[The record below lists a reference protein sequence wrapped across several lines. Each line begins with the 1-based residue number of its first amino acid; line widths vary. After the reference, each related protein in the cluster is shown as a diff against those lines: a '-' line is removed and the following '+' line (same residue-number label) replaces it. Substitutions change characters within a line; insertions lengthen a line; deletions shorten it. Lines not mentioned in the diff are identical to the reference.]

1 MQAGCT
7 PFVLP
12 RRRRRRQGGWN
23 LSSRPSSKTLR
34 GNAAPTP
41 AARSLAKEEVTQ
53 VDLSRAPPSDFAA
66 FQANCADLI
75 HFSAPSASRDNF
87 RAHKG
92 RPKGSNFVCEVPARR
107 RPLRPRR
114 NLSRAASSRNPH
126 LVKRGTHSPL

>member
-12 RRRRRRQGGWN
+12 RRRQRQGGWN
-23 LSSRPSSKTLR
+23 LSSRPTSKTLR

-53 VDLSRAPPSDFAA
+53 VDLSRAAPPDFAA
-66 FQANCADLI
+66 FQTNCADLI
-75 HFSAPSASRDNF
+75 HFGAPSDSRQFSCAQRSSKGQQF
-87 RAHKG
+87 RLG
-92 RPKGSNFVCEVPARR
+92 GIPARR